1 MKSSKDVNSILLMN
15 KFISVNKNKQV
26 SAYLAK
32 KILES
37 KINASIENKRSL
49 QLTFLILGFIFVG
62 RLGL

>member
-1 MKSSKDVNSILLMN
+1 MNTKDVNSILLMN
-15 KFISVNKNKQV
+15 KFISVNKKQEM
-26 SAYLAK
+26 SNYLAK

-37 KINASIENKRSL
+37 KINSSLEKKRSL